1 MVEDLVVVVEV
12 VTTVIEMG
20 VVDVEEDEGE
30 VEMMEMEEE
39 MIMGWMEEEI
49 GDSVVGG
56 EEVGGIHMTIVV
68 LAEEVGVL
76 VITMVE
82 GEIEVKVIEI
92 VVLLHMD
99 VGEVEEMAVIKAV
112 IAVIHLLEDIMIVV
126 VGDIIEVGEEGIIP
140 LEGED
145 RGDLR
150 HLIMERGTVIA
161 TAATIVTTA
170 TTTIIAIAA
179 IIPMEVDITITNIRI
194 NIVQECH
201 PMMGVP

>member
-92 VVLLHMD
+92 VVLPHMD
-99 VGEVEEMAVIKAV
+99 VGEVEEMAVTKAV